1 MGALVKFTLSGPK
14 WWADMVNELFLR
26 FQKAVAEGN
35 LELPLTVT
43 DDATDG
49 QILYVAMDKDANF
62 NAMGSLTLMQ
72 STFPPDATIFSG
84 GKKYPLKTL

>member
-14 WWADMVNELFLR
+14 WWVDTVNELFLR
-26 FQKAVAEGN
+26 FQKAVAEGK
-35 LELPLTVT
+35 LELPLMVT

-49 QILYVAMDKDANF
+49 QILHVAMDKDGNF
-62 NAMGSLTLMQ
+62 NAMASDTLTQ

-84 GKKYPLKTL
+84 GKKYPLKNL